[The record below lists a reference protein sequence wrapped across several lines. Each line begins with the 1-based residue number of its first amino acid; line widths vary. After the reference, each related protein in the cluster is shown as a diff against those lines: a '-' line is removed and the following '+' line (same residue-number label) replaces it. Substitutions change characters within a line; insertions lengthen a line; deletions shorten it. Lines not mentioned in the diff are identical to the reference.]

1 VVSTR
6 IAAGNE
12 IVGVDDRVSA
22 LAAQFLVEGNYM
34 KRLVQPDR
42 IGLRCNGCSRLMPRV
57 GTHNTAQTTE
67 QGFRE
72 SALQHLNGL
81 YRYATTLARNQA
93 EAEDLVQETYLR
105 AVQAFSHLRPEGNL
119 KSWLFTILRNVRL
132 NQVRDGLNKPR
143 VVEMDEP
150 SGGVMR
156 EFEDKSSKDP
166 LFLYLT
172 KVKQADVRK
181 AIEELPAVY
190 REVVVLREFEELSYE
205 EIAHVLDCPPGTVMS
220 RLSRAREKL
229 KEMLHGGCPDFR

>member
-1 VVSTR
+1 
-6 IAAGNE
+6 
-12 IVGVDDRVSA
+12 
-22 LAAQFLVEGNYM
+22 M

-57 GTHNTAQTTE
+57 GTNYDTAKTTE
-67 QGFRE
+67 QSFRE

-81 YRYATTLARNQA
+81 YGYATTLARNQA

-105 AVQAFSHLRPEGNL
+105 AVQAFSQLRPDSNL
-119 KSWLFTILRNVRL
+119 KGWLFTILRNIRL
-132 NQVRDGLNKPR
+132 NQVRDGLSKPR

-150 SGGVMR
+150 SGGVR

-181 AIEELPAVY
+181 AIEELPEVY

-229 KEMLHGGCPDFR
+229 KETLRHWSVTILIESSYHDSNR